1 MEKSLKKF
9 QTLIFILKRIRIFK
23 RLIVQR
29 VQLTSTRERYIAY
42 IVSPIKRIIIDR
54 NVQIASETMQYYIY
68 TRCHKMNFFYKYIVH
83 TG

>member
-29 VQLTSTRERYIAY
+29 VQLTSTRERY